1 MECHIRA
8 LPTPL
13 ANDGSGFHTNIP
25 VNELIERDTRAIE
38 ASIVNSAPPVV
49 ETEDG
54 VTRENTADPY
64 QTLRGSG
71 ARAARSKIERPRF
84 EGWPTKGPRP
94 PRVKQAPREKMHM
107 SLSGLC
113 PADIEAGRVISTL

>member
-1 MECHIRA
+1 MECHTRA
-8 LPTPL
+8 LLTL
-13 ANDGSGFHTNIP
+13 SANEGPRFHTN
-25 VNELIERDTRAIE
+25 VLVSELIERDTQAIE
-38 ASIVNSAPPVV
+38 ASVVNSAPLVA

-84 EGWPTKGPRP
+84 EG
-94 PRVKQAPREKMHM
+94 
-107 SLSGLC
+107 
-113 PADIEAGRVISTL
+113 